1 MCERRGDERGGR
13 RGKWLRWEY
22 VGIPD
27 NRLGVR
33 RPREDRREEGRL
45 ARRVAITSDS
55 RRVGENFARDSETT
69 GYMVICGAEREA
81 RKGRSTETY
90 ACGSCGGA
98 YNAL

>member
-55 RRVGENFARDSETT
+55 RRVGEDFARETT
-69 GYMVICGAEREA
+69 GYATYGVPRCGEGGEKRE
-81 RKGRSTETY
+81 EH
-90 ACGSCGGA
+90 
-98 YNAL
+98 